1 MEKVDEIMYSIRQK
15 EEQVE
20 IFQSQI
26 KQLEIKLEK
35 LFYAKDKQYKVLD
48 QFLESQYKRKR
59 KYEEVLEIS
68 KNIRFMK
75 THSARVLDIV
85 HGSNAQQTERKLE
98 LSKRQIEAE
107 IQQTH
112 IEIEQVRS
120 TLGRLEI
127 NIDQLYYERRK
138 LSM

>member
-15 EEQVE
+15 EDQVD

-35 LFYAKDKQYKVLD
+35 LFYAKDKQFKVLD
-48 QFLESQYKRKR
+48 QFLESQYKRKQ
-59 KYEEVLEIS
+59 KYQEVLEIS

-75 THSARVLDIV
+75 THSTRVLDII
-85 HGSNAQQTERKLE
+85 HGTNAQKTEQKLE
-98 LSKRQIEAE
+98 LSRRQIDAE
-107 IQQTH
+107 IYQTQ
-112 IEIEQVRS
+112 IEIDQARL
-120 TLGRLEI
+120 TMGRLEI

-138 LSM
+138 LSI